1 MRTSTCLSQVRA
13 SPVFQYV
20 GAEIVSAS
28 VLQQVDCYGNLESYI
43 QLFQFSLCPG
53 ESFTGSS
60 CSMESSTAKVSLEG
74 DERTAASTLSEQLFD
89 DESDLCFDS
98 CRASCSGQV

>member
-1 MRTSTCLSQVRA
+1 MRTSTCLCQVRA

-43 QLFQFSLCPG
+43 QFFQFSLCPC

-60 CSMESSTAKVSLEG
+60 CSMESSTTKVSLEG
-74 DERTAASTLSEQLFD
+74 DERKATSILSKQLFD